1 MKKNMVHLLLAKTNF
16 YKSRIVDKQ
25 KHYLETLG
33 FTTGATIEVLSELH
47 GYFIVLI
54 KESKIGLEKRLAQ
67 NVILIAE

>member
-1 MKKNMVHLLLAKTNF
+1 MPLNLADFHKEYTIA
-16 YKSRIVDKQ
+16 KICGLEKQ
-25 KHYLETLG
+25 RHYLETLG
-33 FTTGATIEVLSELH
+33 FTAGSTVEVLSELH